1 MPKVVLISNLPDD
14 QVKLVLSYAPSGYEA
29 VSISSQRPEEEKVAL
44 ASDADFLI
52 LFGGRPSEALLRA
65 SPRLKHIQLLSAGY
79 EGVDL
84 ALTDSLD
91 LTVSNNGGANSYA
104 VAEATIGLI
113 LCLMRRLPEGDDFVR
128 AGEWRGNILG
138 YDTFELAGKTVG
150 IVGLGNIGKKVARRL
165 HAFETELLYADI
177 VSYPEI
183 EQEIGIRR
191 LSLSELLPLV
201 DVLTLHV
208 PDLRSTRGLI
218 GRAELAAMKPSAIL
232 INTCRG
238 TVVDQAALTAAL
250 LSGRLRGAGLDV
262 FEREPLQSESR
273 LLELPC
279 VMLSAHNAGTT
290 FDTFFRRAEFA
301 FENIRRV
308 WEGQAPLA
316 VVRPEPSP

>member
-14 QVKLVLSYAPSGYEA
+14 QVKLVLSYAPLGYEA

-44 ASDADFLI
+44 ASDTDFLI

-84 ALTDSLD
+84 ALADSLD

-113 LCLMRRLPEGDDFVR
+113 LSLMRRLREGDAFVR
-128 AGEWRGNILG
+128 AGEWRGDILG

-165 HAFETELLYADI
+165 HAFETKLLYADI

-183 EQEIGIRR
+183 EQEIGIQR
-191 LSLSELLPLV
+191 LSLNELLPLA
-201 DVLTLHV
+201 DILTLHV

-218 GRAELAAMKPSAIL
+218 GRAELEAMKPSAIL

-238 TVVDQAALTAAL
+238 TVVDEASLTDAL
-250 LSGRLRGAGLDV
+250 LAGRLRGAGLDV

-273 LLELPC
+273 LLELPN
-279 VMLSAHNAGTT
+279 VVLSAHNAGTT

-308 WEGQAPLA
+308 WEGQTPLA
-316 VVRPEPSP
+316 AVRPED